1 MEQTLKELRQT
12 QRDYMSLLP
21 ISNIDDKQ
29 KQYTKTATVDL
40 TKLSVADVAPVVR
53 NIRTINRNAPR
64 TYESY
69 ETMPN
74 QVLTDSGRWSNT
86 MMSTLGNNTNSSA
99 MYQTVNGYQPILTKT
114 NHWSSQPTLVT
125 REAVLNAARK
135 VFAPNVID
143 QLTSNSKSSTH

>member
-1 MEQTLKELRQT
+1 
-12 QRDYMSLLP
+12 
-21 ISNIDDKQ
+21 
-29 KQYTKTATVDL
+29 
-40 TKLSVADVAPVVR
+40 
-53 NIRTINRNAPR
+53 NRNAPR

-135 VFAPNVID
+135 VFA
-143 QLTSNSKSSTH
+143 

>member
-1 MEQTLKELRQT
+1 
-12 QRDYMSLLP
+12 
-21 ISNIDDKQ
+21 
-29 KQYTKTATVDL
+29 
-40 TKLSVADVAPVVR
+40 
-53 NIRTINRNAPR
+53 
-64 TYESY
+64 
-69 ETMPN
+69 
-74 QVLTDSGRWSNT
+74 
-86 MMSTLGNNTNSSA
+86 A